1 MLDSGGNV
9 VQKYQVHGYDR
20 AFVKTGRG
28 PAILLLH
35 GIGMT
40 HNTWRQVL
48 PLLAENFT
56 VIAPDL
62 LGHGESDKPRA
73 DYSIGGYANGMR
85 DLLALLDVNRV
96 TVVGHSLGGGVA
108 MQFAYQ
114 YPHLVDR
121 FVLVGSGGLGR
132 SVSPAIRALT
142 LPGARPVVAS
152 VSSRR
157 IRKIT
162 VPVLMKLHATGWK
175 GTQDLGGFAEVYES
189 LGDRRARAA
198 FQHVLRAAVDWRGQV
213 ITMIDRAY
221 LAEHMPAM
229 VMWGRKDLAI
239 PVKHAYA
246 AKELLPR
253 ARLHIFDDSGHMP
266 HEDEPEGFADALSN
280 FMLDMPVAHWDPVA
294 FREAMVA
301 GAPQRRRPDILR
313 MPDPDV
319 DLRGETLES
328 DLTA

>member
-1 MLDSGGNV
+1 MRDFDGNV
-9 VQKYQVHGYDR
+9 VQKFQVHGYDR
-20 AFVKTGRG
+20 AFVKTGQG

-40 HNTWRQVL
+40 HNTWNKVL
-48 PLLAENFT
+48 PLLAKDFT
-56 VIAPDL
+56 IIAPDL
-62 LGHGESDKPRA
+62 LGHGQSDKPRA

-85 DLLALLDVNRV
+85 DLLALLDIGRV
-96 TVVGHSLGGGVA
+96 TVVGHSLGGGIA

-114 YPHLVDR
+114 YPYLVDR

-152 VSSRR
+152 VSSKR
-157 IRKIT
+157 IRSVV
-162 VPVLMKLHATGWK
+162 VPVLGKLHATGWK

-221 LAEHMPAM
+221 LAEYMPAM

-239 PVKHAYA
+239 PVRHAYA

-266 HEDEPEGFADALSN
+266 HEDEPQEFAVALRD
-280 FMLDMPVAHWDPVA
+280 FVLETPEAHWDPAA
-294 FREAMVA
+294 FRDSMIA
-301 GAPQRRRPDILR
+301 GAPKRRRPDIMEFPER
-313 MPDPDV
+313 DV
-319 DLRGETLES
+319 DLRRETTES

>member
-1 MLDSGGNV
+1 MRDAGGNV

-20 AFVKTGRG
+20 AFVKVGSG
-28 PAILLLH
+28 PVILLLH

-40 HNTWRQVL
+40 HNTWNQVI
-48 PLLAENFT
+48 PLLAKKFT
-56 VIAPDL
+56 VLAPDL

-85 DLLALLDVNRV
+85 DLLALLGIDRV
-96 TVVGHSLGGGVA
+96 TVVGHSLGGGIA
-108 MQFAYQ
+108 MQFTYQ
-114 YPHLVDR
+114 YPYLVDR

-152 VSSRR
+152 VAYRP
-157 IRKIT
+157 IRKVV
-162 VPVLMKLHATGWK
+162 VPALLKLHATGWT

-266 HEDEPEGFADALSN
+266 HEDEPDEFAAALTG
-280 FMLDMPVAHWDPVA
+280 FMLEMSAAHWDPVA
-294 FREAMVA
+294 FTEAMVS
-301 GAPQRRRPDILR
+301 GAPKRRRPDVLPL
-313 MPDPDV
+313 PDPDV
-319 DLRGETLES
+319 DLRRETVAV

>member
-9 VQKYQVHGYDR
+9 LQKYQVHGYDR
-20 AFVKTGRG
+20 AFVKTGSG

-40 HNTWRQVL
+40 HNTWNQVI
-48 PLLAENFT
+48 PLLAKDFT
-56 VIAPDL
+56 VVAPDL
-62 LGHGESDKPRA
+62 LGHGDSDKPRA

-85 DLLALLDVNRV
+85 DLLALLGINRV
-96 TVVGHSLGGGVA
+96 TVVGHSLGGGIA

-157 IRKIT
+157 IRKMV
-162 VPVLMKLHATGWK
+162 VPLLMRLHATGWT

-253 ARLHIFDDSGHMP
+253 ARLHIFSESGHMP
-266 HEDEPEGFADALSN
+266 HEDEPEAFADALSK
-280 FMLDMPVAHWDPVA
+280 FMFEMPVAHWDPVA

-301 GAPQRRRPDILR
+301 GAPRRRRPDILPL
-313 MPDPDV
+313 PDLEI
-319 DLRGETLES
+319 DLTGDGLES
-328 DLTA
+328 DVTV